1 MTIATEPIF
10 RGTTRGWKA
19 RTLWGL
25 MLLFALL
32 MTLLAARY
40 LPANPDDYFT
50 EQRTVYED
58 NTYAIL
64 GHIFGASV
72 AMILGP
78 FQFLPGQRRRLLGVH
93 RWTGR
98 LYLAGVAVGSVFGF
112 YMAWLAYGG
121 IISSVGFATLAVA
134 WFYTGAMALIRA
146 RSGQIKA
153 HRDWMIRNYALTFAA
168 VTLRIWL
175 PLLSE
180 AAGIEFIDAYR
191 TVAWL
196 CWIPNLLIAQ
206 RIIKT
211 QTPRQGAEVR
221 PFGHR
226 AGI

>member
-1 MTIATEPIF
+1 
-10 RGTTRGWKA
+10 
-19 RTLWGL
+19 
-25 MLLFALL
+25 
-32 MTLLAARY
+32 
-40 LPANPDDYFT
+40 
-50 EQRTVYED
+50 
-58 NTYAIL
+58 
-64 GHIFGASV
+64 
-72 AMILGP
+72 
-78 FQFLPGQRRRLLGVH
+78 
-93 RWTGR
+93 
-98 LYLAGVAVGSVFGF
+98 
-112 YMAWLAYGG
+112 
-121 IISSVGFATLAVA
+121 
-134 WFYTGAMALIRA
+134 MALIRA
-146 RSGQIKA
+146 RNGQIKA